1 MRPGSFDCR
10 GTFKCWCHIG
20 RLVSEAQVG
29 YNHVGR
35 LANGLGMVEEVIDV
49 AVRSWMLEQ
58 LVKVERHQP
67 EMVDRAV
74 KEMLAQQSD
83 LRWSVV
89 VGAYLDGEINLGK
102 AAELLGM
109 HRLELQER
117 FIAQSIP
124 VRVGPDSLEE
134 ARAELAAIES
144 WNAEAEEAEE

>member
-1 MRPGSFDCR
+1 M
-10 GTFKCWCHIG
+10 KA
-20 RLVSEAQVG
+20 AQD
-29 YNHVGR
+29 
-35 LANGLGMVEEVIDV
+35 LGVLEGVIEV

-67 EMVDRAV
+67 EMVERAV

-89 VGAYLDGEINLGK
+89 VGAYLDGEISLGK

-117 FIAQSIP
+117 FNAQSIP
-124 VRVGPDSLEE
+124 VRIGPDTVEE

-144 WNAEAEEAEE
+144 WNAEAAKAGGS

>member
-1 MRPGSFDCR
+1 MKAGD
-10 GTFKCWCHIG
+10 
-20 RLVSEAQVG
+20 
-29 YNHVGR
+29 
-35 LANGLGMVEEVIDV
+35 LGVLEEVIDV

-74 KEMLAQQSD
+74 KEMLSQQSD

-124 VRVGPDSLEE
+124 VRTGPDTIEE
-134 ARAELAAIES
+134 GRAELAAIES
-144 WNAEAEEAEE
+144 WNAEAEETGTS

>member
-1 MRPGSFDCR
+1 M
-10 GTFKCWCHIG
+10 
-20 RLVSEAQVG
+20 
-29 YNHVGR
+29 
-35 LANGLGMVEEVIDV
+35 
-49 AVRSWMLEQ
+49 AVRSWVLEQ

-67 EMVDRAV
+67 EVVERAII
-74 KEMLAQQSD
+74 EMLAQQSD

-117 FIAQSIP
+117 FVAQSIP
-124 VRVGPDSLEE
+124 VRVGPDTVEE

-144 WNAEAEEAEE
+144 WNAEAEHADPS

>member
-1 MRPGSFDCR
+1 MV
-10 GTFKCWCHIG
+10 K
-20 RLVSEAQVG
+20 AQVG
-29 YNHVGR
+29 YNDGGGQ
-35 LANGLGMVEEVIDV
+35 ADDLGMVEEVIDV
-49 AVRSWMLEQ
+49 AVRSWMLDQ

-67 EMVDRAV
+67 EIVDRAV
-74 KEMLAQQSD
+74 REMLAQRSD

-102 AAELLGM
+102 AAELLGI

-124 VRVGPDSLEE
+124 VRIGPDTIEE

-144 WNAEAEEAEE
+144 WNAEAEKTGTS

>member
-1 MRPGSFDCR
+1 VAG
-10 GTFKCWCHIG
+10 
-20 RLVSEAQVG
+20 
-29 YNHVGR
+29 
-35 LANGLGMVEEVIDV
+35 EVIDV
-49 AVRSWMLEQ
+49 AIRSWMLEQ
-58 LVKVERHQP
+58 LIKVERHHP

-124 VRVGPDSLEE
+124 VRVGPDTIEE

-144 WNAEAEEAEE
+144 WNAEAEKAATS